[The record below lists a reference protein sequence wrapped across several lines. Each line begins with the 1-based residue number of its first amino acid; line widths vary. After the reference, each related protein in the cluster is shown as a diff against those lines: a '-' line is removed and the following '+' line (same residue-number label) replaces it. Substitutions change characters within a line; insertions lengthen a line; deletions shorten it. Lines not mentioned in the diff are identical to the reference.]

1 MHTSMEKIA
10 LRLCN
15 MAISSVF
22 VKPLLICVNFCRSP
36 IKTILFLE
44 TDIISKREN
53 KFRHLHAS
61 HDIMI
66 NTEFVYKRVGIDSNP
81 HNVTNLSDTR
91 DSLTI

>member
-1 MHTSMEKIA
+1 MEQIA

-44 TDIISKREN
+44 TDFYIEKG
-53 KFRHLHAS
+53 K
-61 HDIMI
+61 
-66 NTEFVYKRVGIDSNP
+66 
-81 HNVTNLSDTR
+81 
-91 DSLTI
+91 

>member
-1 MHTSMEKIA
+1 MHTSMKKIA
-10 LRLCN
+10 LRFRN

-22 VKPLLICVNFCRSP
+22 VKPLLIYDNFCRSP

-44 TDIISKREN
+44 ADIISKREN

-61 HDIMI
+61 HDMI

-81 HNVTNLSDTR
+81 HNVTNLSDIQ